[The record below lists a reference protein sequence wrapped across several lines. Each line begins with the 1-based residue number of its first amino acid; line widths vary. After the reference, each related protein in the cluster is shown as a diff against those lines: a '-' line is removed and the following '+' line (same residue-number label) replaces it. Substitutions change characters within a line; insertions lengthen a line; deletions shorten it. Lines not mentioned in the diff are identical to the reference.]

1 MWQISSIQKFLFC
14 DTNSMTR
21 FCYSIHLSPNFYTPF
36 ICFRVSAFHIIY
48 HICLFLLL
56 SSSLSATIDTFWV
69 VLFDLFLPLWKI
81 QLQKIILCTF
91 LYWFKTFYI
100 VNLVL
105 TSQKGDLPYEQE
117 KHLSRTVRRTDRGY
131 QRKPLRRYL
140 RRCAPQRCGWL
151 RLRYDKWN
159 RGLSRGFLYEPFR
172 NTLRWRS
179 GTSSP
184 DSGGVSGFLPF

>member
-1 MWQISSIQKFLFC
+1 
-14 DTNSMTR
+14 MTR

-36 ICFRVSAFHIIY
+36 ICFRVSGFHIIY

-56 SSSLSATIDTFWV
+56 SSSLSAYNRYVLSCTF
-69 VLFDLFLPLWKI
+69 FLICFCLYENTTPANH
-81 QLQKIILCTF
+81 LCTF
-91 LYWFKTFYI
+91 YIDLKLFYI

-131 QRKPLRRYL
+131 QREPLRRYL

-159 RGLSRGFLYEPFR
+159 RGAFSRILI
-172 NTLRWRS
+172 
-179 GTSSP
+179 
-184 DSGGVSGFLPF
+184 